1 MGVLTEEIQRFVREQ
16 RLGYVATVSEDGSPN
31 VSPKGSLTVL
41 DEHNLVFAD
50 IESPHTILN
59 LSKNPRTEIN
69 VVDPLSRRGY
79 RFRGKGTVLHT
90 GTTYWKV
97 LEMYRSEGADIR
109 RLRSVVLVEVERVAP
124 LVSPVYILELEEE
137 EIRALWREYYAKGRD
152 RTVLDLV
159 PPRDF

>member
-41 DEHNLVFAD
+41 DENNLVFAD
-50 IESPHTILN
+50 IESPHTVLN
-59 LSKNPRTEIN
+59 LTQNPRTEIN

-79 RFRGKGTVLHT
+79 RFRGKATVLHT

-109 RLRSVVLVEVERVAP
+109 RLRSVVLVEVDRVAP
-124 LVSPVYILELEEE
+124 LVSPVYVLDLDEE
-137 EIRALWREYYAKGRD
+137 EIRALWQEYYAKSRT